1 MLGPQH
7 QAPFEIRLIWLS
19 LMFALL
25 TKLYVECIC
34 QWLSL
39 WFVIRNLA
47 GLISPPSVWLPCCGL
62 AFVPST
68 TIPKLDNCLTL
79 DFTISVKYNAKR
91 TKQQNGKQNIM
102 LTKKSNRLRSEK
114 VLLTKL
120 RPTWVREMPAY
131 LRVDKNC
138 NYCTLSQSILKAKF
152 SCKFRWFD
160 YPDSVHMM
168 LLEFSNVTER
178 SGPLC

>member
-7 QAPFEIRLIWLS
+7 RAPFEIRLIWLS

-39 WFVIRNLA
+39 WFVIRNLT

-79 DFTISVKYNAKR
+79 DFTTSVKYNAKR
-91 TKQQNGKQNIM
+91 TKQYKKKKQH
-102 LTKKSNRLRSEK
+102 L
-114 VLLTKL
+114 LLTKNS
-120 RPTWVREMPAY
+120 PAIDLKKY
-131 LRVDKNC
+131 PLSHWIKTNLSSRDAFV
-138 NYCTLSQSILKAKF
+138 SQSRQEL
-152 SCKFRWFD
+152 RLL
-160 YPDSVHMM
+160 YP
-168 LLEFSNVTER
+168 VTIYFE
-178 SGPLC
+178 GKVFM